1 MKYVGSKNRISKYIV
16 PIIQSYID
24 NLNIENYI
32 EPFVGGA
39 NMIDKIICKNKY
51 GFDSH
56 KYLIALLKQ
65 TQIDTSI
72 FPNDISESLYKDV
85 KENMGNK
92 YEDWFI
98 GLTGFCSFGGKWF
111 GGYPRGFKN
120 DKVTPRN
127 ITNETIR
134 NLVKQS
140 ENLKDIIFDCR
151 DFRDI
156 DLSKF
161 NNSVF
166 YCDPPYRD
174 TTKYST
180 GNFPYEEFYEWCR
193 RVSKNNIV
201 LISEYYM
208 PEDFKCIWSK
218 DVKCGLDQKVVT
230 DRTEKLFVLGDK

>member
-1 MKYVGSKNRISKYIV
+1 MKYVGSKNRISKYIAQ
-16 PIIQSYID
+16 IIQSYID

-39 NMIDKIICKNKY
+39 NMIDKIVCKNKY

-85 KENMGNK
+85 KENMEDK

-98 GLTGFCSFGGKWF
+98 GLTGFCSFGGKWW
-111 GGYPRGFKN
+111 GYPRGFKN

-140 ENLKDIIFDCR
+140 ENLKDIIFDCK

-156 DLSKF
+156 DSNEF

-193 RVSKNNIV
+193 GVSKNNIV
-201 LISEYYM
+201 LISEYWM

-218 DVKCGLDQKVVT
+218 NIKCGLDQKVVT
-230 DRTEKLFVLGDK
+230 DRTEKLFVLGDR

>member
-1 MKYVGSKNRISKYIV
+1 MRYVGSKNRIAKDIA

-24 NLNIENYI
+24 NLGAENYI

-39 NMIDKIICKNKY
+39 NMIDKIVCNNKY
-51 GFDSH
+51 GFDVH

-65 TQIDTSI
+65 AQKSVEVFPSI
-72 FPNDISESLYKDV
+72 ITEELYKDV
-85 KENMGNK
+85 KNNMENK
-92 YEDWFI
+92 YEDWMI
-98 GLTGFCSFGGKWF
+98 GLVGFCSFGSKWF
-111 GGYPRGFKN
+111 GGFRRSYNKDGTQKE
-120 DKVTPRN
+120 
-127 ITNETIR
+127 ETSGVIR

-140 ENLKDIIFDCR
+140 KNLKDIIFDCR

-193 RVSKNNIV
+193 GVSKNNIV

-230 DRTEKLFVLGDK
+230 DRTKKLFVLGDK

>member
-1 MKYVGSKNRISKYIV
+1 MQYVGSKNRIAKDIA

-24 NLNIENYI
+24 NLGAENYI

-39 NMIDKIICKNKY
+39 NMIDKIVCKNKY

-85 KENMGNK
+85 KENMDDK

-98 GLTGFCSFGGKWF
+98 GLVGFCSFGGRWF
-111 GGYPRGFKN
+111 EGYPRGFKN

-127 ITNETIR
+127 VTNEVIR
-134 NLVKQS
+134 NLIKQS
-140 ENLKDIIFDCR
+140 ENLKDINFDCR

-161 NNSVF
+161 NKSVF
-166 YCDPPYRD
+166 YCDPPYRG

-193 RVSKNNIV
+193 EVSKNNIV

-218 DVKCGLDQKVVT
+218 NIKCGLNQKIVT